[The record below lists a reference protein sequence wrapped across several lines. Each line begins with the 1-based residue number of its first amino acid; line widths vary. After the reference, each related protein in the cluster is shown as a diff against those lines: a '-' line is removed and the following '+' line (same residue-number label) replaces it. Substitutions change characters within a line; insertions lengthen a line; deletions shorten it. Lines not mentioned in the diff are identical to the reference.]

1 MNKTRCDSWA
11 MERMNIPQRLWGAAY
26 AAMPQILQTPVSRY
40 FTRLDEWL
48 GKGVGFLIYGPP
60 GVGKTSAG
68 AVVLKAGWEHAKTG
82 YFISVKDLRQSIKE
96 ETTFDNS
103 ESVYARCKTVDILV
117 LDDLAPDDFKNF
129 TLGIG
134 EIEHLLTNRSMR
146 SKTTILTTRM
156 MPLEIRESAPTFLPA
171 LQGTF
176 LSVLVTGDN
185 QKASADAELR
195 RSLGVG

>member
-1 MNKTRCDSWA
+1 VNKARCDGWA
-11 MERMNIPQRLWGAAY
+11 LDRMNIPQRLWTADY
-26 AAMPQILQTPVSRY
+26 ASMPQSLQKPVSRY
-40 FTRLDEWL
+40 FSDFNQWL
-48 GKGVGFLIYGPP
+48 SKGVGFFIYGPP
-60 GVGKTSAG
+60 GTGKTSAG
-68 AVVLKAGWEHAKTG
+68 VVILKAGWEHAKTG
-82 YFISVKDLRQSIKE
+82 YFTSIKDLRQSIKE
-96 ETTFDNS
+96 EASFDNA
-103 ESVYARCKTVDILV
+103 ESVYTRCKNVDVLV

-146 SKTTILTTRM
+146 SKLTVLTTRM

-176 LSVLVTGDN
+176 LSLLVTGDN

-195 RSLGVG
+195 RSLGVS

>member
-1 MNKTRCDSWA
+1 M
-11 MERMNIPQRLWGAAY
+11 
-26 AAMPQILQTPVSRY
+26 
-40 FTRLDEWL
+40 
-48 GKGVGFLIYGPP
+48 
-60 GVGKTSAG
+60 
-68 AVVLKAGWEHAKTG
+68 
-82 YFISVKDLRQSIKE
+82 
-96 ETTFDNS
+96 
-103 ESVYARCKTVDILV
+103 